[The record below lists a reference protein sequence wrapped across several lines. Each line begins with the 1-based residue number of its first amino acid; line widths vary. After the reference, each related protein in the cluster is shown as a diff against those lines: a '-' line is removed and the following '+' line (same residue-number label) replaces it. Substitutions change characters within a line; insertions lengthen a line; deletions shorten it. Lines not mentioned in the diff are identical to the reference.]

1 MDMFQATLQ
10 FLDMKIIWDET
21 KRLTNLEKHKGFDFA
36 DLTTEFFDNA
46 AIYPAKQ
53 GRLMAVGEFRGETII
68 ATIFVLLGTEALSV
82 ISMRRASRKERKL
95 YDEQ

>member
-1 MDMFQATLQ
+1 MLGWSEIDV
-10 FLDMKIIWDET
+10 
-21 KRLTNLEKHKGFDFA
+21 RVGFDFA

-53 GRLMAVGEFRGETII
+53 GRLMAVGEFRGETVI

-82 ISMRRASRKERKL
+82 ISMRRTSRKERKL

>member
-1 MDMFQATLQ
+1 
-10 FLDMKIIWDET
+10 
-21 KRLTNLEKHKGFDFA
+21 
-36 DLTTEFFDNA
+36 
-46 AIYPAKQ
+46 
-53 GRLMAVGEFRGETII
+53 MAVGEFRGETVI